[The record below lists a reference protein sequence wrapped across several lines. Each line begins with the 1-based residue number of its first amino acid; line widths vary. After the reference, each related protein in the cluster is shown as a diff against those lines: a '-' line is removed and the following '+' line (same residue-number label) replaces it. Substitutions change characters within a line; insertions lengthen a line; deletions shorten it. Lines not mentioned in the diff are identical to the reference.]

1 MQDYLH
7 HSPPMLCL
15 IVVIF
20 GAAASLLPISPVERV
35 GAR

>member
-1 MQDYLH
+1 MQDYLDY
-7 HSPPMLCL
+7 SPPMLCL